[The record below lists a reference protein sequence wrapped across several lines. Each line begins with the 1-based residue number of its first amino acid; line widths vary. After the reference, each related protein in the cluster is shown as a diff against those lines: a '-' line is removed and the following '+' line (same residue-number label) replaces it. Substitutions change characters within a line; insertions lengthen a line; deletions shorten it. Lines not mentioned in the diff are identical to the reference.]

1 MALASQT
8 SGLTG
13 RRPYVQPMAMA
24 LKRGGHQRPAAEG
37 APIDAAAAGAENPPE
52 GTGAQATNGAVPESL
67 QSSQAATI
75 RLAAPSLRAIVRL
88 AMILVACGIALYLV
102 WRVRG
107 VVRLVGISL
116 FFALALLP
124 VVDALDHKFRL
135 PRALVILLVYLVLIA
150 AVAVI
155 GYVVVP
161 SLVKEVGQLSHDA
174 PRYAV
179 ELRHNG
185 TFRHYDDR
193 YHISA
198 TLVKDARQ
206 LPRLLG
212 HLAGPLKDV
221 TVQAFSFI
229 GQLLTVLA
237 ISFLL
242 VLHGRRYVNMGL
254 SLTGDRSE
262 RYRRMIIDINSA
274 VAQYVLGNITIS
286 VLATIA
292 TWIVLS
298 ILGVP
303 YALALGFVVGFF
315 DLLPLVG
322 ATLGAI
328 VVALATLTVDF
339 PTATIVWIVFI
350 VVWQRFED
358 YVVQPLVYGRS
369 LRVNPIVTIVSVLA
383 GAALLGILGAL
394 LAIPIAAAI
403 QIVLKA
409 WWTSRGNEAPA
420 AATR

>member
-1 MALASQT
+1 MAFD
-8 SGLTG
+8 
-13 RRPYVQPMAMA
+13 
-24 LKRGGHQRPAAEG
+24 RGGHQRSAAAG
-37 APIDAAAAGAENPPE
+37 PIDAATAVVEDPPE
-52 GTGAQATNGAVPESL
+52 GAGSQATSGVAPQSL
-67 QSSQAATI
+67 QSTPPPTI
-75 RLAAPSLRAIVRL
+75 RLTAPSLRSVVRL
-88 AMILVACGIALYLV
+88 VMIVVACGIALYLL

-116 FFALALLP
+116 FFALALMP
-124 VVDALDHKFRL
+124 VVDALDNKLHL
-135 PRALVILLVYLVLIA
+135 PRALLILLVYLLLIV

-155 GYVVVP
+155 GYLVVP
-161 SLVKEVGQLSHDA
+161 SLVKEVGQFSHDA
-174 PRYAV
+174 PRYAAQ
-179 ELRHNG
+179 LRHNG

-193 YHISA
+193 YRITA
-198 TLVKDARQ
+198 TLVKDARRLPQ
-206 LPRLLG
+206 LLA

-221 TVQAFSFI
+221 TVQAASFI

-262 RYRRMIIDINSA
+262 RYRRTIIDINKA

-339 PTATIVWIVFI
+339 PTATIVWIAFI

-358 YVVQPLVYGRS
+358 YVVQPLVYGHS

-403 QIVLKA
+403 QIVLRD
-409 WWTSRGNEAPA
+409 WWANRGHTSPTTAMR
-420 AATR
+420 